1 MKRANAILASLKHI
15 NSLLLSRPSAA
26 RFLQS
31 QSQPQVM
38 RYTHSP
44 YFSCVS
50 SSQAYISGF
59 PTSQQKLHFSIK
71 PNSIVELVLANE
83 WSDVVEQEL
92 EKSNPTLTHET
103 VLYVLKQLD
112 KNPEKAWYFFGW
124 FSEKRGFKPTSALYS
139 LMLRILGRKDS
150 MKEFWFMV
158 HKMRDEGF
166 LIDNETYVALVG
178 NFKNAKMATDADAL
192 TKLYSQMAEEGIT
205 DSTVK
210 GVVEVVMALDW
221 SDEVEKKLGQLG
233 LSLSENTM
241 LRVLKE
247 LRAHPLKAL
256 GFFRW
261 AANHLGYKHSTVTY
275 NAILRVLGWVES
287 IEEFWNMVREM
298 KEAGHEID
306 LDTYIKLSRQ
316 FQKSKM
322 IKDAVELYELMM
334 DGPYKPSIQNCS
346 MLLRHISLAGTP
358 DLDLVFR
365 VVKKYEAAGHP
376 LSKSVYDGIHRSLTS
391 VGKFDEAEKIL
402 ETMKNAGY
410 EPDNITYSQLVYG
423 LCKAGRLEEACKTLD
438 EMEARDCVPD
448 LKTWTILIQGHCM
461 AGEVDEALT
470 CFTKMIGKNCDA
482 DADLLEVLVNGLC
495 SKNKLD
501 GAYALITEMVD
512 KARLRP
518 WQATYKFLIQSLLG
532 QGKLE
537 EALKILILMKK
548 HNFPPFQEPFVQYIA
563 KFGTVEDAKE
573 FLKALSV
580 KAYPSLSAYVNV
592 FTSFFKEG
600 RDSEAQDL
608 LYKCPHHIRK
618 HTDILNLFG
627 SKKNAAATV

>member
-1 MKRANAILASLKHI
+1 MKRTKAILASMWHA
-15 NSLLLSRPSAA
+15 NSLLLSRP
-26 RFLQS
+26 FVHS
-31 QSQPQVM
+31 QYQVM

-44 YFSCVS
+44 YFSSVS
-50 SSQAYISGF
+50 SSQAYIFGF
-59 PTSQQKLHFSIK
+59 PTSYQKLHFSAK
-71 PNSIVELVLANE
+71 PNSIVDLVSANE
-83 WSDVVEQEL
+83 WSDLVEQEL

-103 VLYVLKQLD
+103 VLYVLKKLD
-112 KNPEKAWYFFGW
+112 KDPEKAWNFFDW
-124 FSEKRGFKPTSALYS
+124 VSEKRGFKPSSALYS
-139 LMLRILGRKDS
+139 LMLRILGRKES
-150 MKEFWFMV
+150 MKEFWLMLY
-158 HKMRDEGF
+158 KMRDDEF
-166 LIDNETYVALVG
+166 HIDNETYVALIG
-178 NFKNAKMATDADAL
+178 NFKTAKMAAEADAL

-210 GVVEVVMALDW
+210 GVVEVVMASDW

-233 LSLSENTM
+233 LSLSENTL

-256 GFFRW
+256 GVFRW

-275 NAILRVLGWVES
+275 NAILHNLGWVES
-287 IEEFWNMVREM
+287 IEEFWDMVREM
-298 KEAGHEID
+298 KDAGHEID

-346 MLLRHISLAGTP
+346 MLLRLISLTGIP

-376 LSKSVYDGIHRSLTS
+376 LSKAVYDGIHRSLTS

-402 ETMKNAGY
+402 VTMKNAGY

-423 LCKAGRLEEACKTLD
+423 LCKTGRLEEACKTLD
-438 EMEARDCVPD
+438 DMEAQDCVPD

-461 AGEVDEALT
+461 AGEVDKALI

-501 GAYALITEMVD
+501 SAYVLIVEMVE

-518 WQATYKFLIQSLLG
+518 WQATYKLLIQRLLG
-532 QGKLE
+532 QRKLE
-537 EALKILILMKK
+537 EALKLLVLMKK

-580 KAYPSLSAYVNV
+580 KAYPSLYAYHNL
-592 FTSFFKEG
+592 FKSFFTEG

-608 LYKCPHHIRK
+608 LYKCPYHIRK
-618 HTDILNLFG
+618 HSEILNLFG
-627 SKKNAAATV
+627 SKKKGEAAIV